1 MKINPKGYVPTALMG
16 VENLP
21 VCESKDIIALID
33 EKYEGIRKLQNAC
46 EQDPEIMERYKEFLD
61 LHQQFDVENFSLGSI
76 QDNYLIRYLLP
87 IMMFKGINKV
97 MEKMKTADVELRMH
111 YQNKLYVWKDNMN

>member
-97 MEKMKTADVELRMH
+97 KEKMKTADVELRMH
-111 YQNKLYVWKDNMN
+111 Y